1 MTARKKIGFLNF
13 GHWSSAPGSHTPDP
27 AATLTQTIEMA
38 VAAEEAGMDGAWV
51 RSHHFQHMISAPFPL
66 LAAMGQATS
75 TIQLGTGV
83 IDLRYENPLYM
94 AEEAAT
100 ADLISGGRLQLGI
113 SRGSPEA
120 ARDGQHQFGY
130 DLEPGRTWAAVAQ
143 ERGERFRRAISGTP
157 LAHADPNSGWAP
169 PGQEMLSVQ
178 PQSPGLDHRIWW
190 GSGTVASGV
199 RAARQGYHLLSSTL
213 LLQDDG
219 RPFHVQQADQIAQY
233 RTAYAESG
241 HTTGGLAAV
250 TRSVFPI
257 VSAEDD
263 HYFGGRR
270 ERSDS
275 SGHLE
280 GGRARGG
287 PTYSGTPDEVAD
299 LLRADEAVQAADW
312 VLLANPNQLGVEYNA
327 HLFAQWVALARSL
340 GWQAPPGR

>member
-1 MTARKKIGFLNF
+1 MSERKKIGFLNF
-13 GHWSSAPGSHTPDP
+13 GHWSSAPGSRTPDP
-27 AATLTQTIEMA
+27 GATLTQTIEMA

-51 RSHHFQHMISAPFPL
+51 RSHHFQHMISSPFPL
-66 LAAMGQATS
+66 LAAMGAVTR
-75 TIQLGTGV
+75 TIALGTGV

-100 ADLISGGRLQLGI
+100 TDLISGGRLQLGI

-130 DLEPGRTWAAVAQ
+130 EVEDGQSWSDLAQ
-143 ERGERFRRAISGTP
+143 ERGRRFRQAVSGEMI
-157 LAHADPNSGWAP
+157 AEADPNSGWAP
-169 PGQEMLSVQ
+169 PGQDMLPIQ
-178 PQSPGLDHRIWW
+178 PQSRGLVNRIWW
-190 GSGTVASGV
+190 GSGTIASGV
-199 RAARQGYHLLSSTL
+199 RAAQQGYNLLSSTL

-233 RTAYAESG
+233 KAAYAESG
-241 HTTGGLAAV
+241 HTTGGMTAV

-263 HYFGGRR
+263 RYFGGRK
-270 ERSDS
+270 EAKDS
-275 SGHLE
+275 FGHLE
-280 GGRARGG
+280 GGRARSG

-299 LLRADEAVQAADW
+299 LLRGDEAVQAADW

-327 HLFAQWVALARSL
+327 HLFAQWAGLARVL
-340 GWQAPPGR
+340 GWQ

>member
-1 MTARKKIGFLNF
+1 MPTMSERKKIGFLNF
-13 GHWSSAPGSHTPDP
+13 GHWSSAPGSRTPDP
-27 AATLTQTIEMA
+27 GATLTQTIEMA

-51 RSHHFQHMISAPFPL
+51 RSHHFQHMISSPFPL
-66 LAAMGQATS
+66 LAAMGAVTR
-75 TIQLGTGV
+75 TIALGTGV

-100 ADLISGGRLQLGI
+100 TDLISGGRLQLGI

-130 DLEPGRTWAAVAQ
+130 DVEEGQSWSDLAQ
-143 ERGERFRRAISGTP
+143 ERGRRFRQAISGGMI
-157 LAHADPNSGWAP
+157 AEADPNSGWAP
-169 PGQEMLSVQ
+169 PGQDMLPIQ
-178 PQSPGLDHRIWW
+178 PQSRGLVNRIWW
-190 GSGTVASGV
+190 GSGTIASGV
-199 RAARQGYHLLSSTL
+199 RAARQGYNLLSSTL

-233 RTAYAESG
+233 RAAYAESG
-241 HTTGGLAAV
+241 HTTGGMTAV

-263 HYFGGRR
+263 RYFGGRKEAR
-270 ERSDS
+270 DS
-275 SGHLE
+275 FGHLE
-280 GGRARGG
+280 GGRARSG

-299 LLRADEAVQAADW
+299 LLRGDEAVQAADW

-327 HLFAQWVALARSL
+327 HLFAQWAGLARVL
-340 GWQAPPGR
+340 GWQ

>member
-1 MTARKKIGFLNF
+1 MSERKKIGFLNF
-13 GHWSSAPGSHTPDP
+13 GHWSSAPGSRTPDP
-27 AATLTQTIEMA
+27 GATLTQTIEMA

-51 RSHHFQHMISAPFPL
+51 RSHHFQHMISSPFPL
-66 LAAMGQATS
+66 LAAMGAVTR
-75 TIQLGTGV
+75 TIALGTGV

-100 ADLISGGRLQLGI
+100 TDLISGGRLQLGI

-130 DLEPGRTWAAVAQ
+130 DVEEGQSWSDLAQ
-143 ERGERFRRAISGTP
+143 ERGRRFRQAISGGMI
-157 LAHADPNSGWAP
+157 AEADPNSGWAP
-169 PGQEMLSVQ
+169 PGQDMLPIQ
-178 PQSPGLDHRIWW
+178 PQSRGLVNRIWW
-190 GSGTVASGV
+190 GSGTIASGV
-199 RAARQGYHLLSSTL
+199 RAARQGYNLLSSTL

-233 RTAYAESG
+233 RAAYAESG
-241 HTTGGLAAV
+241 HTTGGMTAV

-263 HYFGGRR
+263 RYFGGRKEAR
-270 ERSDS
+270 DS
-275 SGHLE
+275 FGHLE
-280 GGRARGG
+280 GGRARSG

-299 LLRADEAVQAADW
+299 LLRGDEAVQAADW

-327 HLFAQWVALARSL
+327 HLFAQWAGLARVL
-340 GWQAPPGR
+340 GWQ